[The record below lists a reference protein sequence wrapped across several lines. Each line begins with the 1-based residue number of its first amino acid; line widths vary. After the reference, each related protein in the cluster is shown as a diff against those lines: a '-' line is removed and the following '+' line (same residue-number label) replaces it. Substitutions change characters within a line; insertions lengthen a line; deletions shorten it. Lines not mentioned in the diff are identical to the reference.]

1 MNILLMG
8 VQAFLLTTFYYICTN
23 PNETT
28 VELSIQISVML
39 NFISYLTSYLHGL
52 GPRNLFCNMA
62 DRAIIP
68 IYTAAG
74 PLSPC
79 CQLHRLC
86 HVEGYGGKTP
96 KTFFRL
102 CHTRGAPAPQNVRL
116 SLSHSWY
123 ACFDKMA
130 DCAFT
135 GLPTQI
141 FSKKFFRGF
150 YPPILGGCLFAP
162 PFFEF
167 WARGIALKLPKVD
180 PLLLPPLHILVS
192 WNTVAP
198 LRKAGVRGN
207 QFEKHCTVTLHS
219 YQLSNY
225 NSL

>member
-1 MNILLMG
+1 MG
-8 VQAFLLTTFYYICTN
+8 VQAFLLTTYYICTN
-23 PNETT
+23 PNENYCGA
-28 VELSIQISVML
+28 LYSNSAML

-86 HVEGYGGKTP
+86 HVEGYGDKTP
-96 KTFFRL
+96 KTFL
-102 CHTRGAPAPQNVRL
+102 SGYVIRGGPLPHKKLGYL